1 MEVAS
6 RVHFRVAVTG
16 RDVDEF
22 MVVSLRHSTR
32 DLVGDWILTTLNL
45 CFDMLLV
52 KVTIHTI
59 PSLGDKEALGSGV
72 FDTLWLSENVES
84 LLGPSEDSRS
94 SQGP

>member
-1 MEVAS
+1 
-6 RVHFRVAVTG
+6 
-16 RDVDEF
+16 
-22 MVVSLRHSTR
+22 
-32 DLVGDWILTTLNL
+32 
-45 CFDMLLV
+45 MLLV